1 MDLRF
6 KSFPP
11 LRCCFDLGR
20 GKTLETKETKNCR
33 ISGLAASGH
42 ITLDRG
48 YKALQL
54 HIVFKLIQISLSTYQ
69 INMFV
74 VLPYKK
80 IISPKQQIRNCV
92 YYPWKRFQS
101 ECFRYLG
108 FTGSPLV
115 WNQSVRSVAFLEAAP
130 ICQGRCKLAFV
141 EVNEVSFMFIF
152 FIFDFK

>member
-33 ISGLAASGH
+33 ISGLTASGH

-54 HIVFKLIQISLSTYQ
+54 HIVFKLIQISSSTY
-69 INMFV
+69 
-74 VLPYKK
+74 
-80 IISPKQQIRNCV
+80 
-92 YYPWKRFQS
+92 
-101 ECFRYLG
+101 
-108 FTGSPLV
+108 LV
-115 WNQSVRSVAFLEAAP
+115 PHSQVDTRLSHLHNK
-130 ICQGRCKLAFV
+130 QGRNPGDMDTSYKHVCCFALFEKEYLQNRESEIVSTNLENDFR
-141 EVNEVSFMFIF
+141 VNVSGI
-152 FIFDFK
+152 